1 MLAIPKTFYFNF
13 PALTQVMGIEKDIQ
27 QARFRNVHQKA
38 AINLIYTVGWMRD
51 RTKSMFEAEDITPQQ
66 FNILRILRGSFPKP
80 LSTLQIRER
89 MLEKM
94 SDTSRIVDRL
104 IAKGLVKK
112 LTCKN
117 DRRLVDVIISDKGKK
132 LLERL
137 DTRQDEIDGVLGK
150 LSEKD
155 ANILSDLLDKIRD
168 ISE

>member
-1 MLAIPKTFYFNF
+1 
-13 PALTQVMGIEKDIQ
+13 MGIDKDIQ
-27 QARFRNVHQKA
+27 QATFRNAHQKA
-38 AINLIYTVGWMRD
+38 SINLIYTLSWIREKT
-51 RTKSMFEAEDITPQQ
+51 RAIFESEDITPQQ
-66 FNILRILRGSFPKP
+66 FNILRILRGSFPQP

-104 IAKGLVKK
+104 ITKGFVKK

-117 DRRLVDVIISDKGKK
+117 DRRLVDVVITDKGKK

-137 DTRQDEIDGVLGK
+137 DIRQDEMDGVLGN

-168 ISE
+168 GGE

>member
-1 MLAIPKTFYFNF
+1 
-13 PALTQVMGIEKDIQ
+13 MGIEKDIQ
-27 QARFRNVHQKA
+27 QTKFRSPQQKV
-38 AINLIYTVGWMRD
+38 AINLIYTLSWMRE
-51 RTKSMFEAEDITPQQ
+51 RTKAIFDAEDITSQQ
-66 FNILRILRGSFPKP
+66 FNILRILRGSFPQP
-80 LSTLQIRER
+80 LSTLQIRDR

-112 LTCKN
+112 IICKN
-117 DRRLVDVIISDKGKK
+117 DRRLVDVVITDKGKK

-137 DTRQDEIDGVLGK
+137 DTRQDEIDGVLNN

-168 ISE
+168 GSE